1 MGHIPNTI
9 SNPLVGYFIGL
20 TYFIYKII
28 LNQRRYFEGQKSM
41 PYLTLCIQ
49 HPRVFLAY
57 SSKTLTLRKEKGN
70 QGGKGRWKREERH
83 EI

>member
-1 MGHIPNTI
+1 
-9 SNPLVGYFIGL
+9 
-20 TYFIYKII
+20 
-28 LNQRRYFEGQKSM
+28 M